1 MHPQP
6 PTRIPADHG
15 ISIDAH
21 PDHWQVSRDG
31 VPVFVA
37 GVDGLVRLDADFA
50 VVRRLPANGLPVS
63 AIRQVVLGWSPRLK
77 SWQLGVLFTPEF
89 AEQRGNR
96 WLELAVWHD
105 PDGQAHLTP
114 AEQAGEALAALLG
127 LSFRLIPPL
136 VEAPPLPPLPITFG
150 DWQVESYDG
159 GLRFNRLGSWA
170 RVRYNRIFWH
180 TLSALAFTAVSV
192 LSLTVELGLPS
203 AGTLLPLPQLLPYM
217 ALGVVAILVAL
228 IARNVLELRDTPDR
242 LVVPASGG
250 TVTGYRSGQR
260 RWEVSSNDVQ
270 GVYVTEVAQQS
281 GSRRLIQH
289 VEVNLWQPD
298 GSFAHL
304 LTSET
309 EYEVAVPKPKADTP
323 REVTPLSE
331 ANCHTPAQA
340 AALYLSK
347 ALGALP
353 SYYDPRRG

>member
-6 PTRIPADHG
+6 STRIPADYG

-21 PDHWQVSRDG
+21 PDRWQVSRDG

-37 GVDGLVRLDADFA
+37 GVDGLVRLGADFA
-50 VVRRLPANGLPVS
+50 LMRRLPASGLPVS
-63 AIRQVVLGWSPRLK
+63 VIRQVVLGWSPRLK
-77 SWQLGVLFTPEF
+77 SWQLGVLFTPDF

-105 PDGQAHLTP
+105 ADGQAHRAP

-127 LSFRLIPPL
+127 LSFHLIPPAAP
-136 VEAPPLPPLPITFG
+136 VPPLPALPITFG
-150 DWQVESYDG
+150 DWEVESYDG

-170 RVRYNRIFWH
+170 RVRYGRIFWH
-180 TLSALAFTAVSV
+180 TVWALAFTVVSV

-242 LVVPASGG
+242 LVVSASGG
-250 TVTGYRSGQR
+250 SVTGYRGGQQ
-260 RWEVSSNDVQ
+260 RWEVPAQGAQ
-270 GVYVTEVAQQS
+270 GVYVTEVAQRS
-281 GSRRLIQH
+281 GTRRLIQH
-289 VEVNLWQPD
+289 VEVNLWQAD
-298 GSFAHL
+298 ESFAHL
-304 LTSET
+304 LTSEA
-309 EYEVAVPKPKADTP
+309 EYEVAVPKDKRAED
-323 REVTPLSE
+323 EIVPLSE

-347 ALGALP
+347 TLGGVAC
-353 SYYDPRRG
+353 YYDPR